1 MRLVSVLLFVAGL
14 AIALLG
20 PLVWPGR
27 LPVVLGAVC
36 VLVAAL
42 LAAREGQRVWLAA
55 GGLVLAVVVF
65 LAPGLVNGWRNGRG
79 IAWEVPDGEVVE
91 LAADGYAITSSIADL
106 RRTEPTTLVGR
117 DIDSGARRWRTT
129 LGRPQEPLGDVTVEH
144 VGQTLLAVDRDGALY
159 ALDLRTGSKRWS
171 TPPAARTIPE
181 IADAQTVALLRC
193 DEHSRCTAEARALAD
208 GAVRWSAPTDFDNSF
223 LGAPR
228 LTRDATDAP
237 PLLWP
242 ASFAIVH
249 DPPDGKRFEARDL
262 RTGRVL
268 ASGNAGRTATAS
280 IGDVL
285 LRAGETTLTA
295 TDVRSG
301 RELWR
306 RPTEGA
312 EPVRTVDVSSGMIA
326 VIDGGVLLAR
336 DIYPMPNLNPGDPLE
351 ILDPRSG
358 KVTEHPVGVSGYV
371 GIVAAGTA
379 TPGVPLV
386 RKYGVLEQDKDQLVV
401 DGRHYARERL
411 DPSEIAATTT
421 QAAFKSTLSV
431 YGLGQ
436 RRGIEVYDRRG
447 GRVARFVAVNAHV
460 HSAGERLVISVGEH
474 EDDRRSY
481 VVSGR

>member
-1 MRLVSVLLFVAGL
+1 MRLLSVLLFVAGL

-20 PLVWPGR
+20 PLVWLGR

-42 LAAREGQRVWLAA
+42 LAAREGQRIWLAA

-91 LAADGYAITSSIADL
+91 LAASGYAITSQTADL
-106 RRTEPTTLVGR
+106 RRTEPTTLVGL
-117 DIDSGARRWRTT
+117 DIDSGARRWRTA
-129 LGRPQEPLGDVTVEH
+129 LGRPQEPVGDVTVEH
-144 VGQTLLAVDRDGALY
+144 VGQTLLVVDRDGALY

-171 TPPAARTIPE
+171 TPPAARTFPE
-181 IADAQTVALLRC
+181 IADAQTVAMLRC
-193 DEHSRCTAEARALAD
+193 DERDRCTAEARALAD
-208 GAVRWSAPTDFDNSF
+208 GAVRWSAPADFDNSF

-228 LTRDATDAP
+228 LTRDASVAP
-237 PLLWP
+237 PVWP
-242 ASFAIVH
+242 ASFVIVH
-249 DPPDGKRFEARDL
+249 VLPDGRRYEARDL
-262 RTGRVL
+262 ETGRVL
-268 ASGNAGRTATAS
+268 ASGNAKRTATAS
-280 IGDVL
+280 IGDVF
-285 LRAGETTLTA
+285 LRADDKTLTA
-295 TDVRSG
+295 TNIRSG

-306 RPTEGA
+306 HPTEGA
-312 EPVRTVDVSSGMIA
+312 EPVRTVDFSSGMIA
-326 VIDGGVLLAR
+326 VLDGGVLLAR
-336 DIYPMPNLNPGDPLE
+336 ETYKMPDLDPGDPLQ

-371 GIVAAGTA
+371 DLFGTGTA
-379 TPGVPLV
+379 NAGVPLV
-386 RKYGVLEQDKDQLVV
+386 RKFGESEQDKDQLVV

-411 DPSEIAATTT
+411 DPGEIAATTT

-431 YGLGQ
+431 YGLGK

-447 GRVARFVAVNAHV
+447 GRVARLVAVNAHV
-460 HSAGERLVISVGEH
+460 HSAGERLVISVGDH

-481 VVSGR
+481 VVRGR